1 MWFPRST
8 GTAVG
13 WGAYGEGA
21 VYAWDTV
28 NPYVVE
34 GEVTEVALNLTE
46 WIVPRVT
53 DAGVAGL
60 TRSVSDTVRGR
71 VTDGVG
77 NLEKAGN
84 FNVPASDTITPVVT
98 EDAGYDA
105 SLSVADTVT
114 PVVTDITTFFD
125 GTKDASDTVLVV
137 LNETATVNSMPGTLA
152 KIVSD
157 TITVMLADSA
167 ANSGGGDVDR
177 IRIVERRTGR
187 IRINAA

>member
-13 WGAYGEGA
+13 WGAYGDGA
-21 VYAWDTV
+21 VYAWDNV

-34 GEVTEVALNLTE
+34 GEVEEVALNLTE
-46 WIVPRVT
+46 WIVPRVADT
-53 DAGVAGL
+53 GVAGL
-60 TRSVSDTVRGR
+60 TRSASDTVRPV
-71 VTDGVG
+71 VTGAIG

-84 FNVPASDTITPVVT
+84 FNVPAADTITLVIT
-98 EDAGYDA
+98 EGAAYDA
-105 SLSVADTVT
+105 SLSVTDTVT
-114 PVVTDITTFFD
+114 PVVTDTTTFFD
-125 GTKDASDTVLVV
+125 GTKDASDTVLLV